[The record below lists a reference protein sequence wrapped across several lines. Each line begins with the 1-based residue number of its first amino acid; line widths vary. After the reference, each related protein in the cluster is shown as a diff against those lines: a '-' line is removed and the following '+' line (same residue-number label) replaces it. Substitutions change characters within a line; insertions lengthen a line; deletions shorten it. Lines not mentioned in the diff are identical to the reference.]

1 MNGNREVTVQGVSE
15 LLYRERK
22 KSELLREKALTNHNA
37 KNIIKP
43 GEENIGMRQKYLTQ
57 VMLVLALSVLS
68 SMAVYAAEWGKMTN
82 KWYYYLDDGSVA
94 KNQWIYTEGG
104 PYWVNDDG
112 TMAASQWVN
121 DGGVWYYVDPNGRR
135 LTNQFLTLSKDLYW
149 LDENGV
155 MAKDE
160 WVQVEGKWYY
170 FEESGHAVKRNWKL
184 IGEDYY
190 YFLPSGVMATDALA
204 PGGYRVGADGRRID

>member
-1 MNGNREVTVQGVSE
+1 M
-15 LLYRERK
+15 
-22 KSELLREKALTNHNA
+22 
-37 KNIIKP
+37 
-43 GEENIGMRQKYLTQ
+43 
-57 VMLVLALSVLS
+57 
-68 SMAVYAAEWGKMTN
+68 
-82 KWYYYLDDGSVA
+82 
-94 KNQWIYTEGG
+94 
-104 PYWVNDDG
+104 
-112 TMAASQWVN
+112 
-121 DGGVWYYVDPNGRR
+121 
-135 LTNQFLTLSKDLYW
+135 
-149 LDENGV
+149 DENGV